1 VRPAPGLITSSFSVT
16 QQLAVT
22 DPYPTAAVLRAL
34 HDEGRTE
41 RCSRLIPDT
50 GIGSTLAQRFT
61 VPL

>member
-1 VRPAPGLITSSFSVT
+1 
-16 QQLAVT
+16 VT